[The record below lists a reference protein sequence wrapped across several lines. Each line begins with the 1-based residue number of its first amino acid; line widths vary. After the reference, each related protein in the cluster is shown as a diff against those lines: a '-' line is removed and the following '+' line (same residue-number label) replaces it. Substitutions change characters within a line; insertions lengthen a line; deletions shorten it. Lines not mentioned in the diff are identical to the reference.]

1 MNDKFETELR
11 EFSKFEIELSEFLD
25 GRDMHEITPSLM
37 TALAWSL
44 IHQVDKETAKRFV
57 LRSLDMIYE
66 DPPQKGLSL
75 KH

>member
-1 MNDKFETELR
+1 
-11 EFSKFEIELSEFLD
+11 
-25 GRDMHEITPSLM
+25 MHEITPSLM